1 MNSFQEHQDHST
13 VFSIATTKVISAPQT
28 MRIFG
33 AIETLTQWGV
43 RRLPIVD
50 PGTHRLLGILTARDV
65 IDFLGGGE
73 LFNLI
78 NVKHEGN
85 FLAAI
90 NESVSKIM
98 KTEVRTLRPDAPI
111 QDALRIIFEDR
122 IGGIPIVDEQDV
134 LCGIVTERDILK
146 ILCRSHAVARVD
158 EVMTR
163 SLLVQQPDCE
173 LSMVTRVMTENQFR
187 RLPIVKNDV
196 LFGIIT
202 ATDIVRYIGT
212 GRVFEKLVTGN
223 VAEVMSIPVRD
234 LFSGKLFTIEP
245 YATVTD
251 AARAMMAKK
260 VGALPVIDQG
270 RLIGLVTEFD
280 LVRAFSTLEN
290 GRR

>member
-1 MNSFQEHQDHST
+1 F
-13 VFSIATTKVISAPQT
+13 
-28 MRIFG
+28 
-33 AIETLTQWGV
+33 

-50 PGTHRLLGILTARDV
+50 PGTHRLKGILTARDV

-78 NVKHEGN
+78 KGKHDGN

-98 KTEVRTLRPDAPI
+98 KTDVRTLHPDASVEE
-111 QDALRIIFEDR
+111 ALEIILQDR
-122 IGGIPIVDEQDV
+122 IGGIPIVDSDGI
-134 LCGIVTERDILK
+134 LCGIITERDVLK
-146 ILCRSHAVARVD
+146 ILCRSHAVTPV
-158 EVMTR
+158 EEIMTR
-163 SLLVQQPDCE
+163 SLLVQQPDCP

-212 GRVFEKLVTGN
+212 GKVFEKLVTGN
-223 VAEVMSIPVRD
+223 VAEVMEVPVRD
-234 LFSGKLFTIEP
+234 LISGNLFTTEP
-245 YATVTD
+245 EATIAD

-260 VGALPVIDQG
+260 VGALPVIDQS
-270 RLIGLVTEFD
+270 RLVGLVTEFD
-280 LVRAFSTLEN
+280 LVRIFASDTN
-290 GRR
+290 SRR

>member
-1 MNSFQEHQDHST
+1 
-13 VFSIATTKVISAPQT
+13 

-33 AIETLTQWGV
+33 AIETLTQWGF

-50 PGTHRLLGILTARDV
+50 PGTHRLKGIITARDV

-78 NVKHEGN
+78 NVKHDGN

-98 KTEVRTLRPDAPI
+98 KTDVRTLHPDATLNE
-111 QDALRIIFEDR
+111 ALDIILRDR
-122 IGGIPIVDEQDV
+122 IGGIPIVDEDGV
-134 LCGIVTERDILK
+134 LNGILTERDVLK
-146 ILCRSHAVARVD
+146 ILCRSHAATPV
-158 EVMTR
+158 ESVMTR
-163 SLLVQQPDCE
+163 SLLVQQPDCP
-173 LSMVTRVMTENQFR
+173 LSTVTKVMTEHQFR

-212 GRVFEKLVTGN
+212 GRVFEKLVTGD
-223 VAEVMSIPVRD
+223 VAEVMNIPVRD
-234 LFSGKLFTIEP
+234 LLSGNLFTTDP
-245 YATVTD
+245 DATVTD

-260 VGALPVIDQG
+260 VGALPVIDQS
-270 RLIGLVTEFD
+270 RLVGLITEFD
-280 LVRAFSTLEN
+280 LVRAFSPVN
-290 GRR
+290 GDRR

>member
-1 MNSFQEHQDHST
+1 
-13 VFSIATTKVISAPQT
+13 